1 MQDFRCVTDTI
12 STIKTQLDEIQSA
25 LESTLTE
32 AGSIKGELEKESVW
46 TGQAQLVGI
55 AFLDIVVQYHN
66 QLTFGN
72 KDSGG
77 TGAVEQASV
86 AFENYMKNNADF
98 YDGWD
103 QFNQVTK
110 I

>member
-12 STIKTQLDEIQSA
+12 SAIKIQLDEVQSIIESA
-25 LESTLTE
+25 LIE
-32 AGSIKGELEKESVW
+32 ARSIKSELEKDSVW
-46 TGQAQLVGI
+46 TGQAQLVGL

-72 KDSGG
+72 EESGG

-86 AFENYMKNNADF
+86 AFENYLKNNADF

>member
-12 STIKTQLDEIQSA
+12 SSIKPQLDVIQSA

-32 AGSIKGELEKESVW
+32 AQSIMGELEKESVW
-46 TGQAQLVGI
+46 TGQAQLVGL

-66 QLTFGN
+66 QLTFG
-72 KDSGG
+72 SGNGDG

-86 AFENYMKNNADF
+86 ALENYLKNNTDF
-98 YDGWD
+98 YDGWE
-103 QFNQVTK
+103 QFNQVAG